1 MIALPQYIDVE
12 LWLGFVEMRKAMGK
26 RVPFTDYA
34 QRLIL
39 KELMQFHA
47 EGYDAN
53 SALRQSIMRGW
64 RGVFRAEM
72 RVHQKQDI
80 DPVLVKISE
89 DSKKA
94 APMPAHIRE
103 QIAAL
108 TKRVAA

>member
-12 LWLGFVEMRKAMGK
+12 LWLGFCEMRKSMGK

-47 EGYDAN
+47 DGYDAN
-53 SALRQSIMRGW
+53 SALRQSIMKGW
-64 RGVFRAEM
+64 RGVFRGELRKVEHA
-72 RVHQKQDI
+72 V
-80 DPVLVKISE
+80 DPVLIKIAE

-94 APMPAHIRE
+94 APMPAELRAR
-103 QIAAL
+103 IAEL
-108 TKRVAA
+108 TGRMKV

>member
-39 KELMQFHA
+39 KELMQFHQ
-47 EGYDAN
+47 EGFDAN

-64 RGVFRAEM
+64 RGVFKAEM
-72 RVHQKQDI
+72 RVSEKKDI
-80 DPVLVKISE
+80 DPMLQKIAE
-89 DSKKA
+89 ESKKA
-94 APMPAHIRE
+94 APIPPEIR
-103 QIAAL
+103 AKLDAL
-108 TKRVAA
+108 RRGVVA